1 MFGYGLLPKE
11 GSPGFYA
18 VVFADSADK
27 LGKGDRSFRRRI
39 LGLVIAHEIGHLLL
53 ATRSHALGGIMHF
66 PWSAPQLGLAA
77 QGALS
82 FTPRQAKK
90 MRAQV
95 RKQMRAVQAR
105 K

>member
-1 MFGYGLLPKE
+1 MLGYGLLPKE

-18 VVFADSADK
+18 VVFADSADN
-27 LGKGDRSFRRRI
+27 LGKRDRSFRRRI

-53 ATRSHALGGIMHF
+53 ATTSYALGGIMHF
-66 PWSAPQLGLAA
+66 PWSAAQLGLAA
-77 QGALS
+77 QGLLS

-95 RKQMRAVQAR
+95 RKQMRAEIAR